1 MLVNPFPKKIINSEV
16 YISDDLLTRTKCM
29 GTMSPLTLK
38 LLNLDFESLIL
49 SSDGMLYMSRGNSKI
64 RVFAMVTT
72 AFFVTGNILLMSK
85 MKI

>member
-1 MLVNPFPKKIINSEV
+1 
-16 YISDDLLTRTKCM
+16 M